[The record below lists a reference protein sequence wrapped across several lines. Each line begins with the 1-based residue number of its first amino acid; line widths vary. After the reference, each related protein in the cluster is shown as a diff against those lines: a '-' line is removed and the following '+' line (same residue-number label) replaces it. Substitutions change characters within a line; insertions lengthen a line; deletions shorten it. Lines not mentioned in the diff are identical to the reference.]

1 MKILKHL
8 ILYGY
13 HARIKFGPHR
23 VWLARAFESL
33 VKCLKGRTPI
43 SLVAVCLTAKQK
55 SGVLSMSTV
64 IEFVIEIYC
73 TVGRVRHDTHE
84 KPVPRGG
91 LVTLSSRAQ
100 FVVWLSAL
108 TMI

>member
-1 MKILKHL
+1 
-8 ILYGY
+8 
-13 HARIKFGPHR
+13 
-23 VWLARAFESL
+23 
-33 VKCLKGRTPI
+33 
-43 SLVAVCLTAKQK
+43 
-55 SGVLSMSTV
+55 MSTV

-84 KPVPRGG
+84 KPIPRGG
-91 LVTLSSRAQ
+91 LVTISSWAQ